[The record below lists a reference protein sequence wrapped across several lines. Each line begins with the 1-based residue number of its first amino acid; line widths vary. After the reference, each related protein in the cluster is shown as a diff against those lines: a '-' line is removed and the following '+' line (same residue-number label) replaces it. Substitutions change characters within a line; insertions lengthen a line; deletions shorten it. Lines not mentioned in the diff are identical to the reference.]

1 MQRSAWNFGREL
13 PKDRASPRLAE
24 LVQCNINFPRGY
36 PYRWEASLPSIFSVG
51 QFVRFRKLTGGIYEV
66 VRVLPLVEDGAALYL
81 LRSTLGAEA
90 VARHHELEKA

>member
-1 MQRSAWNFGREL
+1 
-13 PKDRASPRLAE
+13 
-24 LVQCNINFPRGY
+24 
-36 PYRWEASLPSIFSVG
+36 LPSIFSVG

-81 LRSTLGAEA
+81 LRSTFGAEA